1 MHTWALK
8 NLPTNTPSPLRI
20 LECGS
25 GNGTLLLSFLHKSAS
40 SSDEESDSEDEAE
53 GSGSRSFHLTGI
65 DYSEDSIALSKR
77 IEDARRASLETSCNT
92 VVEWRVGD
100 LLNDSYDETWDLVMD
115 KGTYDALSLSDEV
128 VNGTGKLPSILY
140 PEKVA
145 QLVKE
150 GGFFLITSC
159 NFTEDEIKKR
169 FGRKEIG
176 KSTALGFSIA
186 DLQALSTSRVL

>member
-25 GNGTLLLSFLHKSAS
+25 GNGTLLLSFLPEATG

-77 IEDARRASLETSCNT
+77 IEDARRASLETPCDT

-128 VNGTGKLPSILY
+128 VNGTGKLPSLLY
-140 PEKVA
+140 PEKIA

-150 GGFFLITSC
+150 GGSFLITSC

-176 KSTALGFSIA
+176 EFDSVGWSASLIC
-186 DLQALSTSRVL
+186 RP